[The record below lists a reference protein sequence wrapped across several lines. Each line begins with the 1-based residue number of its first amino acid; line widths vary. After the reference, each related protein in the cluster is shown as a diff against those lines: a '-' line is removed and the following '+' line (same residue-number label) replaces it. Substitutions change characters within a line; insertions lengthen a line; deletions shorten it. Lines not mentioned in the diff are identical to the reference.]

1 MSGKASSGTGKIVL
15 TVVLILIALAA
26 VIIGYRAMHIKKV
39 SAEADDVLKTMY
51 EIVPELGDED
61 SVQSGDG
68 KDPLPAVPINEID
81 IIGCLEAPSIDLMVP
96 VTQKSEA
103 RAGFA
108 SYLDGSAVKGRLR
121 LTGNRD
127 DVFGSISKLKPGAKV
142 AFTDMDGVRYS
153 YRVLTQFHLK
163 KWDKAD
169 YDIMLTYK
177 VDDDTRFVVAANR
190 IA

>member
-1 MSGKASSGTGKIVL
+1 MSRKDSGGTGKIVL
-15 TVVLILIALAA
+15 IVILVVIAAA
-26 VIIGYRAMHIKKV
+26 ALTAGYRAMHIKKV
-39 SAEADDVLKTMY
+39 SAEADDVLRSMY
-51 EIVPELGDED
+51 EVVPGLGNEN

-68 KDPLPAVPINEID
+68 KDPLPAVPINDID
-81 IIGCLEAPSIDLMVP
+81 IIGCLEVPSIDLTVP
-96 VTQKSEA
+96 VTAKSEA

-127 DVFGSISKLKPGAKV
+127 DVFGRISKLKPGAKA

-163 KWDKAD
+163 KWDRAD
-169 YDIMLTYK
+169 YDLMLCYFT
-177 VDDDTRFVVAANR
+177 DDKTRFVVGLNR
-190 IA
+190 E